1 MFATS
6 TLTLFIWRSNY
17 FFPASICSF
26 KAAKA
31 SMSPKVVEAAWF
43 WIEAGVFF
51 SLTGRLLGSFLFC
64 SFFSLGYIFEDAA
77 VRQDDTLSVLVELD
91 NFEFELLRPTEPV
104 SRLP

>member
-26 KAAKA
+26 KAARA

-43 WIEAGVFF
+43 WIEAGAS
-51 SLTGRLLGSFLFC
+51 SLLPEDF
-64 SFFSLGYIFEDAA
+64 FEDTA
-77 VRQDDTLSVLVELD
+77 VRKDDTLSVLVELD
-91 NFEFELLRPTEPV
+91 NFEFELLV
-104 SRLP
+104 QLSL